1 MKRLIISIFLV
12 LTVILV
18 ACGSD
23 SDNTQSNTVDVE
35 NNTSS
40 ARVDASPEPTSIPES
55 NLPTL
60 EIEQV
65 ARIGTGNLRDFGGP
79 KVESQQWSPD
89 SSTLALTT
97 TAGVLLFDAADFSAE
112 PRFLDIPGG
121 AVRLAYSPDGTQLV
135 VTEGGGDGFG
145 ESHHIRV
152 YDTATYE
159 LITRL
164 ETEYAIVDLMF
175 SEDGST
181 LLGGGTQLYEWDT
194 TTYDEL
200 VSYYAWDDGNAYG
213 VALNPIDNGIH
224 FVASRN
230 LIYQFDRT
238 TNTPTLLWDTEEAIE
253 RDIEVMRFSPDG
265 TQLATATSRNV
276 FIWDVATQEVL
287 VTSEADRVHQM
298 EWTEE
303 GGLIGYARGE
313 TVNIDL
319 ETGESTILTTGFSRS
334 PENPR
339 LSPDGR
345 YATNTRPFRQLEV
358 LDLEAGE
365 IVLSL
370 TFGIYDQY
378 VLLAPDNAWM
388 VAFSA
393 NANTLTILDPTTFEI
408 LQTVD
413 LMAQLGAFS
422 ANSVRLSPDA
432 SLLAVGSGKHLQV
445 FNTATWEAVFE
456 GEDFFEENTYTLYF
470 TPDGTGLIRFPS
482 SSETAGQVLSIS
494 TDGTEIEIVGEL
506 PVLEDFVSRGVFVG
520 EDHSQLLVRLTNE
533 YTAYL
538 YDLSVDPIADP
549 TPIEIEDRRYMDFAQ
564 LPDGQVIAMG
574 GGSFA
579 GNSFWAY
586 LDEETYLP
594 TEQIEG
600 LHLHRTLGGA
610 VNVDGTRLITVGNDN
625 FIRVWDLET
634 NSLIGEFDV
643 LHERGQEVV
652 MFNDE
657 GTRFITTSDD
667 RVLRVWEIS
676 APTE

>member
-1 MKRLIISIFLV
+1 MKRLNISLCLV
-12 LTVILV
+12 LIFILV
-18 ACGSD
+18 ACGGD
-23 SDNTQSNTVDVE
+23 DDPQSNTVDVE

-40 ARVDASPEPTSIPES
+40 VSDDASPEPTLMPEPD
-55 NLPTL
+55 LPAL
-60 EIEQV
+60 EIEQI

-89 SSTLALTT
+89 SSTFALAT
-97 TAGVLLFDAADFSAE
+97 TAGVMLFDATDFSAE

-121 AVRLAYSPDGTQLV
+121 AVRLLYHPDGTQLV

-145 ESHHIRV
+145 ETFHIRV
-152 YDTATYE
+152 YDTTTYD

-181 LLGGGTQLYEWDT
+181 LLGGGIQLYEWDT

-200 VSYYAWDDGNAYG
+200 VSYYAWEDGNAYA
-213 VALNPIDNGIH
+213 VALNPTDNGIY

-230 LIYQFDRT
+230 LIYEFDRT

-253 RDIEVMRFSPDG
+253 RDIEVMRFNPDG

-276 FIWDVATQEVL
+276 YIWDVATQEIIT
-287 VTSEADRVHQM
+287 TSEADRVHQM

-303 GGLIGYARGE
+303 EGLIGYARGE
-313 TVNIDL
+313 TVNINL

-345 YATNTRPFRQLEV
+345 FSTNTRPFRQLEV
-358 LDLEAGE
+358 LDLETGE

-378 VLLAPDNAWM
+378 VLLAPDNSWM

-393 NANTLTILDPTTFEI
+393 NANTLTIFDPTTFEI
-408 LQTVD
+408 LQTLD
-413 LMAQLGAFS
+413 IMGQLGAFS

-445 FNTATWEAVFE
+445 FDTTIWEAVFE
-456 GEDFFEENTYTLYF
+456 GQDFFEQDTYTLYF
-470 TPDGTGLIRFPS
+470 TPDGTQLIYFPYR
-482 SSETAGQVLSIS
+482 SEIAGQILTIS
-494 TDGTEIEIVGEL
+494 ADGTSIEVVGEI

-520 EDHSQLLVRLTNE
+520 EDHSQLLVRLTNSFTS
-533 YTAYL
+533 YV
-538 YDLSVDPIADP
+538 YDLSTDPIADP

-574 GGSFA
+574 GGSFVS
-579 GNSFWAY
+579 NSFWAY
-586 LDEETYLP
+586 LDGETFLP

-610 VNVDGTRLITVGNDN
+610 VNVAGTRLITVGNDN

-652 MFNDE
+652 MLNDD

-676 APTE
+676 EP